1 MEATSLN
8 LDHGCYIMDLTPW
21 KFPSGIY
28 TMEVTSITCAMEV
41 SSCTLH
47 HRSYQMEPKLWKV
60 PHGTY
65 SMEDT

>member
-41 SSCTLH
+41 SSWILH
-47 HRSYQMEPKLWKV
+47 N
-60 PHGTY
+60 
-65 SMEDT
+65 